1 MKALFTYRVCFFF
14 GVILLLNNV
23 TIGQQLPIF
32 SQYLLNDYAYN
43 PAVAGSKV
51 DPFIPG
57 PENVPPDGVP
67 VRLNAPSTEHT
78 SGYGEVAETVGRAFT
93 VIVCE

>member
-43 PAVAGSKV
+43 PAVAGSK
-51 DPFIPG
+51 DYY
-57 PENVPPDGVP
+57 DG
-67 VRLNAPSTEHT
+67 
-78 SGYGEVAETVGRAFT
+78 
-93 VIVCE
+93 IVKKIEYK